1 MLIEKMPYFLKDKD
15 WYYYD
20 MENGKYKLTNKAP
33 QEAIDSYNE
42 YYKKLDGI

>member
-20 MENGKYKLTNKAP
+20 MENGYTSLLVLFM
-33 QEAIDSYNE
+33 I
-42 YYKKLDGI
+42 